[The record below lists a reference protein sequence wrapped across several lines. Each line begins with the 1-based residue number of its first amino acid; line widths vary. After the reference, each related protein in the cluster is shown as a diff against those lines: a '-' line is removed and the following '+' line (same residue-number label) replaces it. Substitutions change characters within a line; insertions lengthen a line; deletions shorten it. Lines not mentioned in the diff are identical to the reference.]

1 VNAETKVHWFFLEG
15 AYVLHHVHG
24 RDSNQL
30 QKDFDLYLIR
40 PGRDDIGLHP
50 SREIADYGIKK
61 GDNLQL
67 RHKTIPITICVNLH
81 SGLQRDIEVNSGFPV
96 MDIVPTICEKL
107 GIRND
112 QELSLAFASPSDSE
126 QVSKLSWLD
135 LSSSLNGQAV
145 KDGDTL
151 LLR

>member
-1 VNAETKVHWFFLEG
+1 VF
-15 AYVLHHVHG
+15 
-24 RDSNQL
+24 S
-30 QKDFDLYLIR
+30 
-40 PGRDDIGLHP
+40 PP
-50 SREIADYGIKK
+50 
-61 GDNLQL
+61 
-67 RHKTIPITICVNLH
+67 
-81 SGLQRDIEVNSGFPV
+81 
-96 MDIVPTICEKL
+96 

-151 LLR
+151 LLRKKFFILNDDIHEAMEGNQDLLELIYHQIHDLYLTEKFIGGAEDVKTLAKVSALLHHIEQGDENIRYANERKQN